1 MLDFSNPALWA
12 VGVGAALISGVAKSG
27 VPGLGILAV
36 PLMALVIPAK
46 SSVGALLPILI
57 AADINAL
64 ALHHRHAEWR
74 QIVRLLPWVAVGMAP
89 AYYALGRLD
98 EQTVRP
104 LLGALVLAMLALELV
119 RRRLAWDRLPH
130 HPAFGA
136 AIGVAAG
143 FATTMGNAAG
153 PLMSL
158 YLLARGLTKERFVG
172 TIAWYF
178 FIVNLS
184 KVPVFAARGMI
195 TGRSLLFNLAISP
208 AVVVG
213 AWLGYRFVSRVS
225 PAAFLAVV
233 YILAAAGALWLWI
246 PK

>member
-1 MLDFSNPALWA
+1 MFDLTNPRLWL
-12 VGVGAALISGVAKSG
+12 VGLGAALLSGIAKSG

-46 SSVGALLPILI
+46 ASVGALLPILI
-57 AADINAL
+57 AADVNAL
-64 ALHHRHAEWR
+64 AYHRRHADWR
-74 QIVRLLPWVAVGMAP
+74 QIARLLPWVALGMAP

-98 EQTVRP
+98 ENTVRP
-104 LLGALVLAMLALELV
+104 LLGALVLAMMILEGV

-130 HPAFGA
+130 HPVFGA

-172 TIAWYF
+172 TVAWYF

-195 TGRSLLFNLAISP
+195 TGRSLLFDLCVAP
-208 AVVVG
+208 AVV
-213 AWLGYRFVSRVS
+213 LGSWIGFRFVSRMS
-225 PAAFLAVV
+225 PKVFLAVV
-233 YILAAAGALWLWI
+233 YGLTAVAAIWLFF